1 MDFSKHGQGT
11 TSVKVHHAP
20 GGKSNFSLG
29 WDEPAK
35 PATQQVQ
42 KQEVPKQEVQKQEV
56 QKQEVAQKPS
66 QPAKLDPAAQPAAG
80 KTSVKVH
87 NPPGG
92 KSSITFG

>member
-1 MDFSKHGQGT
+1 MDFSKHNSGT

-20 GGKSNFSLG
+20 GGKSNFSLA
-29 WDEPAK
+29 WDDAPQNNNK
-35 PATQQVQ
+35 PSNKPPQQQVALKPNQ
-42 KQEVPKQEVQKQEV
+42 ALNVPV
-56 QKQEVAQKPS
+56 VAKE
-66 QPAKLDPAAQPAAG
+66 QPAAG

>member
-1 MDFSKHGQGT
+1 MDFSKEGT

-29 WDEPAK
+29 WDSTEAPKKTNPKAEEKKVVEKEPE
-35 PATQQVQ
+35 QN
-42 KQEVPKQEVQKQEV
+42 
-56 QKQEVAQKPS
+56 
-66 QPAKLDPAAQPAAG
+66 DG

-92 KSSITFG
+92 KSNFSLG